1 MIPIFLLSQKLPGMS
16 GLFNGLCKA
25 TANRSS
31 MAITRWRTT
40 STGDNHGLNEEAKKQ
55 QERGR

>member
-1 MIPIFLLSQKLPGMS
+1 MIQICLLSQKLPGMS
-16 GLFNGLCKA
+16 GLFYALRKA

-40 STGDNHGLNEEAKKQ
+40 STGDNHGLNEEAKK
-55 QERGR
+55 